1 MGAQWNWPNVPD
13 KEGQAEMGRARALRR
28 LAGIVVLVTGASAIP
43 ALSAPDAS
51 SETAVVPT
59 AEALYKKGKTSFRK
73 RCARCHGVNMVNP
86 GVGVFDL
93 RTFPQDD
100 KARFVDSVANG
111 KNAMPSW
118 GEVLKPADIDMLW
131 VYVTGATH

>member
-1 MGAQWNWPNVPD
+1 MGGQGSWPNVPA
-13 KEGQAEMGRARALRR
+13 KVGRTQLGPAKVFRHLAAIAL
-28 LAGIVVLVTGASAIP
+28 LVTGASAMP
-43 ALSAPDAS
+43 VVSAPGTS
-51 SETAVVPT
+51 SDSAVVPT

-93 RTFPQDD
+93 RTFPHDD
-100 KARFVDSVANG
+100 KARFVDSVSNG

-131 VYVTGATH
+131 VYVTGPPS

>member
-1 MGAQWNWPNVPD
+1 MGAKKSWSSGPD
-13 KEGQAEMGRARALRR
+13 KMGQAQLSAARALRR
-28 LAGIVVLVTGASAIP
+28 LAGIFVLVMGASAIP
-43 ALSAPDAS
+43 ALSAPGAS
-51 SETAVVPT
+51 SDSIVVPT

-93 RTFPQDD
+93 RTFPRDD
-100 KARFVDSVANG
+100 KARFVDSVSNG

-131 VYVTGATH
+131 VYVTGPPS

>member
-1 MGAQWNWPNVPD
+1 MLVMGAC
-13 KEGQAEMGRARALRR
+13 AM
-28 LAGIVVLVTGASAIP
+28 P
-43 ALSAPDAS
+43 ALSAPGAS
-51 SETAVVPT
+51 SDSTEVTTAQ
-59 AEALYKKGKTSFRK
+59 ALYKKGKTSFRK

-100 KARFVDSVANG
+100 KARFVDSVSNG

-118 GEVLKPADIDMLW
+118 GEVLSPADIDMLW
-131 VYVTGATH
+131 VYVTGPPS

>member
-1 MGAQWNWPNVPD
+1 M
-13 KEGQAEMGRARALRR
+13 
-28 LAGIVVLVTGASAIP
+28 LVTAVSVIP
-43 ALSAPDAS
+43 ALSAPGAS
-51 SETAVVPT
+51 SDSTVVLT

-100 KARFVDSVANG
+100 KARFVDSVLNG

-118 GEVLKPADIDMLW
+118 RAVLNPADIDLLW
-131 VYVTGATH
+131 VYVTGAPP